1 MTNQVTINGIPQYDA
16 VIQISGVNISSGG
29 STVTTGTSTPSTYT
43 PPPVNG
49 GTFGWPQ
56 GQPVSQFTKPVVL
69 GQTLTFLVPI
79 PPTFT
84 GSGKFTVSN
93 TIDTPQDMTFDVWWT
108 QGSSAPIAMQHGHYP
123 SATLNFTCA
132 PNPPNWQTPVAAAP
146 LYANVKVTQGSGGT
160 VDYRLN

>member
-1 MTNQVTINGIPQYDA
+1 MNTVIVNGVTQTDCT
-16 VIQISGVNISSGG
+16 VQLSGVNLG
-29 STVTTGTSTPSTYT
+29 SVVT
-43 PPPVNG
+43 PPIKPPDPPVTVPVNG

-56 GQPVSQFTKPVVL
+56 GTPTSQFTKPVVL

-79 PPTFT
+79 PAGFQ

-93 TIDTPQDMTFDVWWT
+93 TTDTPQDLTFDVWWT
-108 QGSSAPIAMQHGHYP
+108 QGGQPIALQHGRYP

-146 LYANVKVTQGSGGT
+146 LYANVKITQGNGGT
-160 VDYRLN
+160 CEFRLN